1 MLRIF
6 YGGLIIAGV
15 FCAQAGQAGE
25 VQKFYYLGDSK
36 ISSATGEARGSGVLL
51 LEKTHDPDKG
61 VITERAIEV
70 KADRSVSEYIVTLKV
85 SGSSFTI
92 TDNKGTIHGSGTL
105 FGPAWQW
112 TYFKAA
118 FQSENGARI
127 EDENFMADPSVGCAR
142 KRIYA
147 PDGKLVMVMD
157 VTLKAVTPQTFE
169 VLAAALLK
177 K

>member
-1 MLRIF
+1 MLRKL
-6 YGGLIIAGV
+6 YGGMLVVAV
-15 FCAQAGQAGE
+15 LLSQAAQAGE

-36 ISSATGEARGSGVLL
+36 ISSASGEARGSSVLL

-70 KADRSVSEYIVTLKV
+70 KADRSVSEYIMTLKV
-85 SGSSFTI
+85 TGSSFTI
-92 TDNKGTIHGSGTL
+92 TDSKETIHGSGTL

-112 TYFKAA
+112 TYFKAT

-147 PDGKLVMVMD
+147 PDGKLLMVMD

-169 VLAAALLK
+169 VLSQALLK